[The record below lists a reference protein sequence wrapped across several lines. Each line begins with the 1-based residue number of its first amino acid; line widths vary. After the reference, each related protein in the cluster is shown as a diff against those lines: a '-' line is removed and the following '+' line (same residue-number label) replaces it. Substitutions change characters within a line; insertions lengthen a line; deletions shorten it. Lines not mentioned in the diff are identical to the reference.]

1 MDDLAKYLGKYAFF
15 YSEFWKVKK
24 KLYICSTYFEKQNR
38 CHSLLSANLR

>member
-24 KLYICSTYFEKQNR
+24 NFIFAAPISKNKIAVTSYFQPI
-38 CHSLLSANLR
+38 